1 MQFSVYCLQSTVFD
15 LHSILLSV
23 QFTGLQLRFDHTVCL
38 DIYFTKTLVCIKIDS
53 AVPHISR
60 NILEF
65 SDRTTENCTKYCDHL
80 SSSVMTDLQ
89 LKKSLGSINSSFR

>member
-38 DIYFTKTLVCIKIDS
+38 DTYFTKTLVRIKIDS
-53 AVPHISR
+53 AVLHISR
-60 NILEF
+60 DILEF
-65 SDRTTENCTKYCDHL
+65 SDNAQRDIMNTCNDPRSISCNI
-80 SSSVMTDLQ
+80 V
-89 LKKSLGSINSSFR
+89 SLNGIYITSTY